1 VVLPFKNAGFGE
13 FQTYLQAGRPDEF
26 LKKVAQNVVLRFFP
40 NSKLQNAKFPTVT
53 LPNFKSSNE

>member
-26 LKKVAQNVVLRFFP
+26 LKKVAQNVAQPFFVKI
-40 NSKLQNAKFPTVT
+40 NSCYRWKK
-53 LPNFKSSNE
+53 